1 MSDQRQKLDS
11 LLAEGVLTSEEH
23 AAAMGRLAADPEAA
37 AHADST
43 ATSPTDDEVLSTDD
57 WSVVPLPGVDT
68 DQDDRTG
75 SGASRPG
82 SHGSA
87 QRAAGEGTSPLEAGP
102 DALDG
107 APDLPAGLEGLGVR
121 VRQWAAS
128 IFVGSM
134 KPYWIAAGTAIGITA
149 LLATLGML
157 YVLTTEEGEN
167 VPVIRLLLATF
178 TGSAPLSVH
187 AAGTGTL
194 EGVGEFGQTF
204 TAAFSVNLPLTMLSC
219 LLLGLYGWRL
229 NGLWRRVPPTAGL
242 MGAAMWLVKAT
253 VPFVV
258 IMGVLALLTQLRYTQ
273 EVDIVTVRQTVS
285 VLSTIWWA
293 TLLGG
298 GTAAAVML
306 VRTVS
311 RSRVADAR
319 PWLQEIG
326 AALRGAMTSAV
337 LLTVLGTV
345 IALVLFVS
353 QRPDG
358 LTATT
363 LLSYVLLA
371 LLYLPTLVVYGA
383 SLSTGI
389 PITADLS
396 DVVTLGVGEGL
407 AANPSIGL
415 FGIEGI
421 PTDGGPAV
429 YVWLAFLVALLALSA
444 GGLSATWT
452 AARLGVRPSLAGPG
466 QGLVLALAWIPLTRL
481 FGVVF
486 SARLDDSEGA
496 LSSVAEFFGFSG
508 TLDTLQQGIS
518 VRAGLDT
525 STAFFVMLLLGG
537 LCGWVGS
544 LFAAPL
550 WHKLPNWLV
559 RRLGGGPVTYASG
572 TATPSAAHTDEGSGR
587 DQPVVPPIPPAPEDP
602 VDDHD
607 LDGAQRNEVRPCL
620 EDGPPGRDDAP
631 GTPDPGCH

>member
-23 AAAMGRLAADPEAA
+23 AAAVGRLP
-37 AHADST
+37 ADST
-43 ATSPTDDEVLSTDD
+43 ATSATADDARATDD

-68 DQDDRTG
+68 DQDDRSDEDASTPPPG
-75 SGASRPG
+75 LPDVPRRPPTAPASTDSGAFRV
-82 SHGSA
+82 
-87 QRAAGEGTSPLEAGP
+87 EVDP
-102 DALDG
+102 DASDAG
-107 APDLPAGLEGLGVR
+107 PDLPAGLEGVGGK

-128 IFVGSM
+128 IFVGPM
-134 KPYWIAAGTAIGITA
+134 KPYWIAAGTGIGIAA

-157 YVLTTEEGEN
+157 YVLITEDGEN

-187 AAGTGTL
+187 AAATGTL
-194 EGVGEFGQTF
+194 EGVGEFGETF
-204 TAAFSVNLPLTMLSC
+204 TAVFRVNLPLTMLSV
-219 LLLGLYGWRL
+219 LMLGLYGWRL
-229 NGLWRRVPPTAGL
+229 NRLWRRVPPTAGL
-242 MGAAMWLVKAT
+242 KGAAMWLVKAII
-253 VPFVV
+253 PFVV
-258 IMGVLALLTQLRYTQ
+258 IMGVLALLTRLRYTQ

-285 VLSTIWWA
+285 VLSTLWWA

-298 GTAAAVML
+298 GTAAAVMT
-306 VRTVS
+306 VRLLS
-311 RSRVADAR
+311 RSRVVESR
-319 PWLQEIG
+319 PWLQEVG
-326 AALRGAMTSAV
+326 AAVRGAMTSAV
-337 LLTVLGTV
+337 LLIVLGTV
-345 IALVLFVS
+345 IALLFFIS

-371 LLYLPTLVVYGA
+371 LLYLPTVVVYSA
-383 SLSTGI
+383 SLSAGI

-421 PTDGGPAV
+421 PTEGGPAV
-429 YVWLAFLVALLALSA
+429 YVWLAFLVALLALIA
-444 GGLSATWT
+444 GGLAATWT
-452 AARLGVRPSLAGPG
+452 AARLGVRTSFAGAG

-481 FGVVF
+481 FAVVF
-486 SARLDDSEGA
+486 SATLNDSEGA

-508 TLDTLQQGIS
+508 ALDALQQGIS

-537 LCGWVGS
+537 VCGYVGS

-550 WHKLPNWLV
+550 WHKLPNWLS
-559 RRLGGGPVTYASG
+559 RRLGGGPLAYPGG
-572 TATPSAAHTDEGSGR
+572 TATAPSAHTDGGSGGA
-587 DQPVVPPIPPAPEDP
+587 QPAVPPIPPPGP
-602 VDDHD
+602 
-607 LDGAQRNEVRPCL
+607 L
-620 EDGPPGRDDAP
+620 EQGPGGRDDAP
-631 GTPDPGCH
+631 GSPDPGRQ